1 MQKISN
7 FEKFIVYARRWKQY
21 DHKYDKVYDVIDLAN
36 SNDKYTQGMQ
46 RKIYDRELPDITK
59 TLQTSREIP
68 QQNELGADIYNQ
80 TLVNHRRSNSTRH
93 QTLKENA

>member
-1 MQKISN
+1 
-7 FEKFIVYARRWKQY
+7 
-21 DHKYDKVYDVIDLAN
+21 
-36 SNDKYTQGMQ
+36 MQ

-80 TLVNHRRSNSTRH
+80 TLVNPRRSNSTRH